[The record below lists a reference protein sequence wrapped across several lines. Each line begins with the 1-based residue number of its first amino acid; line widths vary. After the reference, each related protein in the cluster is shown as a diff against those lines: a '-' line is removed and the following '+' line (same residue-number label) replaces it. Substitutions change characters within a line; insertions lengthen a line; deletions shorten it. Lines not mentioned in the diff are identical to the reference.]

1 MKTKTKEFLLSA
13 LLVLFL
19 MALPGCAVPIMALGA
34 LPIGAGGAALGA
46 LGGAKLW
53 AESTK
58 ESANRADYVG
68 KATLGCDSNT
78 AYKIIEGALKKL
90 GAAKGK
96 LEKGGRL
103 KTSLKGQEVRLE
115 IRPNASTAST
125 TEVLVFSSDRE
136 EGMKVAEAIL
146 KVAEDT

>member
-13 LLVLFL
+13 LLVLSL
-19 MALPGCAVPIMALGA
+19 TALPGCAAPIMMAGA

-53 AESTK
+53 AEST
-58 ESANRADYVG
+58 NRADYVG
-68 KATLGCDSNT
+68 KVTLGCDSNT

-115 IRPNASTAST
+115 IRPNLAT
-125 TEVLVFSSDRE
+125 TEVLISASDRA
-136 EGMKVAEAIL
+136 EGLKVAEAIL